1 MIELTEKVLPM
12 HKEPRDLA
20 ISRKNKW
27 NIPLIIVSI
36 ISVLIFF
43 LSNKSNVLSLLN
55 PPSPDDPHN
64 PDSLCPIVEKVDPLK
79 YLYNNDTLQR
89 ILHDNNFKNESL
101 KKLVDSIR
109 IPTEVYDDMINPS
122 SAETYEKLYE
132 LEPRW
137 KKFEEFHTFLK
148 KAFPEV
154 HQKLKVE
161 TVNKFGLVYTWEGS
175 SDKKPIM
182 LAAHM
187 DVVPVDPKTMNQW
200 TYPPFDGV
208 YDGEYLYGRGVSD
221 CKNLLIG
228 LLETI
233 ELLLSEDKFD
243 PERTIILAFGYD
255 EESSGSGAHEIYKHI
270 EKKYGRDSIYA
281 IIDEGTQGY
290 ETIEGRKFILPATG
304 EKGYVDSVIDLF
316 TPGGHSSVPPEHTL
330 IGILAKLISDIED
343 EQFTSI
349 ITNANPVLNQLQC
362 IAEHSST
369 VDKTLRK
376 NILKSHLDVDA
387 NKEVLK
393 YLSKDPATKYL
404 VTTSQ
409 AVDMVQGG
417 TKSNALPEHA
427 SVLVNHRIALEESV
441 EVTTDK
447 VLHHIKNIAERFD
460 LGIIFNG
467 EEIKKFT
474 PKGYFNYSLVGL
486 LEPAPITTINN
497 KIWNTF
503 GGSLRYLYEEL
514 ASLDINETFIVS
526 PFISTGNTDTK
537 SYWNLTRN
545 IFRYTPGISISDNI
559 HSIDEK
565 LIVDGHFHIIA
576 FYYYYLQV
584 VDKLDD
590 DLL

>member
-1 MIELTEKVLPM
+1 MELTEKGLPTY
-12 HKEPRDLA
+12 HDPRDGE
-20 ISRKNKW
+20 ISRKQWK
-27 NIPLIIVSI
+27 IPLTIVGI
-36 ISVLIFF
+36 ISALLYF
-43 LSNKSNVLSLLN
+43 SNIGHVLSLLK
-55 PPSPDDPHN
+55 PPSPNDPHN
-64 PDSLCPIVEKVDPLK
+64 PDSLCPIVDKVDPLK
-79 YLYNNDTLQR
+79 YLYNNDTLLK
-89 ILHDNNFKNESL
+89 ILHDDSFKNESL
-101 KKLVDSIR
+101 KKLADSIK
-109 IPTEVYDDMINPS
+109 ISTEVYDDMINPN

-132 LEPRW
+132 LEPKW

-148 KAFPEV
+148 KTFPEV
-154 HQKLKVE
+154 HQNLKVE
-161 TVNKFGLVYTWEGS
+161 TINKFSLVYTWKGS

-200 TYPPFDGV
+200 TYPPFDGID
-208 YDGEYLYGRGVSD
+208 DGEFLYGRGVSD

-228 LLETI
+228 LLETA
-233 ELLLSEDKFD
+233 ELLLSEGKFS

-255 EESSGSGAHEIYKHI
+255 EESSGSGAYEIYKHI
-270 EKKYGRDSIYA
+270 EKRYGHDSLYA

-304 EKGYVDSVIDLF
+304 EKGYLDSVIDLF
-316 TPGGHSSVPPEHTL
+316 TPGGHSSVPPQHTL
-330 IGILAKLISDIED
+330 IGILAKLISEIED
-343 EQFTSI
+343 EQFKSI

-369 VDKTLRK
+369 VDRTLRK
-376 NILKSHLDVDA
+376 NILKSHFDVDA

-393 YLSKDPATKYL
+393 YLSKYPETKFL

-417 TKSNALPEHA
+417 TKSNALPEYA
-427 SVLVNHRIALEESV
+427 SVLVNHRIAVEESV
-441 EVTTDK
+441 EMVTDK
-447 VLHHIKNIAERFD
+447 VLGQVKNVAERFD
-460 LGIIFNG
+460 LGIVFNG
-467 EEIKKFT
+467 EEIRKRT
-474 PKGYFNYSLVGL
+474 PNGYFNYSLVGL
-486 LEPAPITTINN
+486 LEPAPITPIND

-514 ASLDINETFIVS
+514 VSLEASETFIVS

-537 SYWNLTRN
+537 SYWDLTRN
-545 IFRYTPGISISDNI
+545 IFRYTPGISTSDNI

-565 LIVDGHFHIIA
+565 LLIDSHFQLIA

-590 DLL
+590 ELL

>member
-1 MIELTEKVLPM
+1 MKEFTEKVLPM
-12 HKEPRDLA
+12 HKERRDLA
-20 ISRKNKW
+20 ILRKNKW
-27 NIPLIIVSI
+27 KIPLITVGI
-36 ISVLIFF
+36 ISALLYF
-43 LSNKSNVLSLLN
+43 LSNKLNLLSLLKT
-55 PPSPDDPHN
+55 PSPDDPHN
-64 PDSLCPIVEKVDPLK
+64 PDSLCPIVDKVDPSK
-79 YLYNNDTLQR
+79 YLYNNDTLQK
-89 ILHDNNFKNESL
+89 ILHDINFKNESL
-101 KKLVDSIR
+101 SKLVDSIK
-109 IPTEVYDDMINPS
+109 IPTEGYDNMINPN
-122 SAETYEKLYE
+122 SAETHEKLYE

-137 KKFEEFHTFLK
+137 KKFEEFHRFLK

-182 LAAHM
+182 LTAHM
-187 DVVPVDPKTMNQW
+187 DVIPVDPKTMNQW
-200 TYPPFDGV
+200 TYPPFEGV

-233 ELLLSEDKFD
+233 ELLLSEDKFN

-255 EESSGSGAHEIYKHI
+255 EESAGSGAHEIYKHI
-270 EKKYGRDSIYA
+270 EKNYGRDSIYA

-304 EKGYVDSVIDLF
+304 EKGHVDSVIDLF

-343 EQFTSI
+343 EQFKSI
-349 ITNANPVLNQLQC
+349 LTNANPVLNQLQC

-369 VDKTLRK
+369 VDQTLRK
-376 NILKSHLDVDA
+376 NILKSHFDIDA
-387 NKEVLK
+387 NNAVLK

-427 SVLVNHRIALEESV
+427 SVLVNHRVAIEESV
-441 EVTTDK
+441 EETTDK
-447 VLHHIKNIAERFD
+447 VLRHIKNIAERFD
-460 LGIIFNG
+460 LGVTFNG
-467 EEIKKFT
+467 EEIRKLT
-474 PKGYFNYSLVGL
+474 PNGYFNYSLVGV
-486 LEPAPITTINN
+486 LEPAPITPIKD

-514 ASLDINETFIVS
+514 TSQDINETFIVS
-526 PFISTGNTDTK
+526 PFISTGNTDTRF
-537 SYWNLTRN
+537 YWNLTRS
-545 IFRYTPGISISDNI
+545 IFRYTPGISTSDNI
-559 HSIDEK
+559 HSVDEK
-565 LIVDGHFHIIA
+565 LIVDGHFQIIA